1 MVSSKNRP
9 SRSAASRAAR
19 RRRGRIIQLA
29 AVLLA
34 VGAAVALLS
43 FSTRGGMNA
52 SLHQHP
58 HVEIYVQ
65 GTAVAIPTDIGINSS
80 LWHDHSMDEYRQM
93 ETMSPIHT
101 HDAGGTIHLEMG
113 TWHPCTLGDFFDVW
127 GQPFGPGEVLS
138 YRGPVSLTVD
148 GKPNSEFGD
157 LMLQDGQQIVIRGG

>member
-1 MVSSKNRP
+1 MAGSKTRQ
-9 SRSAASRAAR
+9 RTSAGVRAAR
-19 RRRGRIIQLA
+19 NRRKRILQLA
-29 AVLLA
+29 AVLIS

-43 FSTRGGMNA
+43 LSTRGTVNA

-58 HVEIYVQ
+58 HLEIYIQ
-65 GTAVAIPTDIGINSS
+65 GSAVAIPTDIGIDPS

-113 TWHPCTLGDFFDVW
+113 KWHPCTLGDFFDVW
-127 GQPFGPGEVLS
+127 GQPFGPGEALS

-148 GKPNSEFGD
+148 GKPNNEYRD
-157 LMLQDGQQIVIRGG
+157 LVLQDGQQIVIRGA